1 MKILVFGGTV
11 FLGRHIVEAALAA
24 GHELT
29 LFNRGQSNPGLFPDV
44 PTIHGDRTSDLS
56 ALESGR
62 WDAVI
67 DVAGY
72 VPRVVRMSA
81 ELAARR
87 ASHYTFISTISV
99 FKDFAHRG
107 MDETAPTGILSDPSA
122 ETVGGETYGP
132 LKALCEQAAEAAMPG
147 RTLVIR
153 PGLIVGPHDPTDRF
167 TYWPHRIAQGGE
179 VLAPDKPHCETQVI
193 DVRDLAEWTV
203 RMVEAKATGTFNA
216 TGPAEPL
223 TLNEVMHT
231 SRIVSGATAQFTWV
245 PEQFLKAAGVAPWM
259 ELPLWVGDMD
269 GENSGFASIDCR
281 RAIAAGL
288 TFRPLAV
295 TVQDTLAWDAT
306 RPPGPLRAGLT
317 LEREAELL
325 EQWHAQEARKATK

>member
-11 FLGRHIVEAALAA
+11 FLGRHIVEAALAG

-29 LFNRGQSNPGLFPDV
+29 LFNRGQSNPDLFPDV
-44 PTIHGDRTSDLS
+44 PVIHGDRTADLS

-72 VPRVVRMSA
+72 VPRVVRMSG

-87 ASHYTFISTISV
+87 AGHYTFISTISV
-99 FKDFAHRG
+99 FASFTERG
-107 MDETAPTGILSDPSA
+107 MDESAPLGTLEDPA
-122 ETVGGETYGP
+122 TETVGAETYGP
-132 LKALCEQAAEAAMPG
+132 LKALCEQAAEAAMPQ

-179 VLAPDKPHCETQVI
+179 VLAPDNPKRETQVI
-193 DVRDLAEWTV
+193 DARDLAEWTV
-203 RMVEAKATGTFNA
+203 RMVEASATGTFNA

-245 PEQFLKAAGVAPWM
+245 PEPFLKDAGVAPWM
-259 ELPLWVGDMD
+259 ELPLWVGGMD
-269 GENSGFASIDCR
+269 GENAGFAAIDCR
-281 RAIAAGL
+281 KAIAAGL

-306 RPPGPLRAGLT
+306 RTPGPLKAGLT

-325 EQWHAQEARKATK
+325 ERWHAQEAGKDTA